1 MTSLAPSPTIKRR
14 WDRFWLRTHA
24 RLDGETADRAI
35 PWVAAVATF
44 VVHVSLAAAARRS
57 GVIGSGLA
65 PWLQA
70 SWDRANEGTAVPLGG
85 ADPARASASLVGESV
100 LQLTRVVSA
109 TELFIVVQALAISVT
124 ILPLWRLARDRA
136 HLRAGASL
144 VVIVAYALAPTLHRA
159 SLTPFHPE
167 LVALPALLWAYLH
180 ACRTAW
186 IRYWLLVI
194 LALCSRADLGLTVA
208 ALGLVVANQHD
219 RRHGFAT
226 TAAGIAWL
234 AVASVV
240 TDSYLPSSALTP
252 AGEFVARSVGPL
264 AVVPEV
270 LSNPLSE
277 LGGLLTEPSVQ
288 FLVVVLAPLL
298 FLPLVSLRRFAP
310 ALACLALAMV
320 ADRTVQQAAEVG
332 VLNLSPVAAHITPA
346 LAFVFLALVLSLE
359 RIGTLSVVR
368 VNVDRRILSALL
380 VGSVLFF
387 VTESPST
394 PYDRP
399 WSWGGR
405 GAAVQDREAMA
416 KLVPELQ
423 PVAVSPTATVLV
435 AERARVVELPPAPE
449 DLDED
454 RLERLAMQVD
464 WVLLDTTPDDPVT
477 LEPRWRPDDVE
488 RVLKLFEEH
497 SFTVDASLGG
507 VYLLTNVNR

>member
-1 MTSLAPSPTIKRR
+1 VSSLAPSPAVKRR
-14 WDRFWLRTHA
+14 WDRFWLKTHA
-24 RLDGETADRAI
+24 RLDGDAADRAI
-35 PWVAAVATF
+35 PWIAAISTF
-44 VVHVSLAAAARRS
+44 VVHVALAVAARRS
-57 GVIGSGLA
+57 GVIGSGLG

-70 SWDRANEGTAVPLGG
+70 SWDRANGGAAVPLGG
-85 ADPARASASLVGESV
+85 ADPARASASLVGEAV
-100 LQLTRVVSA
+100 LQLTRFVSA
-109 TELFIVVQALAISVT
+109 TELFIVVQALAIAAT
-124 ILPLWRLARDRA
+124 IFPLWRLARDRA
-136 HLRAGASL
+136 HLRAGASI
-144 VVIVAYALAPTLHRA
+144 VVVLAYALAPTLHRA

-167 LVALPALLWAYLH
+167 LVALPALLWAYLV

-186 IRYWLLVI
+186 VRYWVLIV

-208 ALGLVVANQHD
+208 VLGLVIANQHD

-226 TAAGIAWL
+226 TALGVVWL
-234 AVASVV
+234 AAASLV
-240 TDSYLPSSALTP
+240 TDTSLPSTALTP

-270 LSNPLSE
+270 LSDPLGE

-298 FLPLVSLRRFAP
+298 FLPLVSLRRFSP

-320 ADRTVQQAAEVG
+320 ADRTVQRAAEVG

-368 VNVDRRILSALL
+368 VNVDRRLLSALL
-380 VGSVLFF
+380 VGAVLFF

-405 GAAVQDREAMA
+405 GAAVQDREEIAS
-416 KLVPELQ
+416 LLPELE
-423 PVAVSPTATVLV
+423 PVAVSPTATALV
-435 AERARVVELPPAPE
+435 ALRPRVVELPPAPD
-449 DLDED
+449 DLDEA
-454 RLERLAMQVD
+454 RLERVAEEVA
-464 WVLLDTTPDDPVT
+464 WVVLDTTPVDPVT
-477 LEPRWRPDDVE
+477 LEPRWRDDDVE
-488 RVLKLFEEH
+488 RVLDLFADLDFAVE
-497 SFTVDASLGG
+497 ASVGG
-507 VYLLTNVNR
+507 VYLLTSG